1 MDDQQVQTLIR
12 ASLQTSYYK
21 IGSIR
26 EELLKLYSELL
37 YKECNIPLPGVI
49 LDLVGSLGL
58 RLPQNN
64 NILEISESISYRNF
78 FFLSFQHS
86 PECKK
91 IRELVPLEPEYFWP
105 FCSRFLEIFFTR
117 LRVNVID
124 INAVQMRDLLP
135 ELINVDSEDELA
147 SSFVSEDDDWMM
159 LLDRSQITHNF
170 QSSKP
175 ILEEED
181 FWDLS
186 QIKLIKSDS
195 LRFALRECYRWRNWL
210 TDRANYFLARVR
222 KEVHYSLSDYKK
234 KSGNYPVGGI
244 SELSNRGSL
253 ENLLRSELIYSETDT
268 EIDLFQVRYVEGEL
282 LYYQRDSNQIDQ
294 QEEEVH
300 IFLYSREFYPYTSG
314 SRIHPFFIY
323 SILLFWV
330 ENASKVH
337 PSLKFKFNL
346 HVLENGV
353 RDKEFLSVLR
363 SFGTALIKMDRLIL
377 HVSEKF
383 EHFKKCEDP
392 RELHIGSS
400 ISGKYCIDWC
410 NDGWIIQ
417 EPHYSSNKASNLR
430 QLNFDESCV
439 LDAAVLGM
447 KFIFDQVVRT
457 GHKIRNETTNSR

>member
-21 IGSIR
+21 VGSIR
-26 EELLKLYSELL
+26 EKLLRLYSELL
-37 YKECNIPLPGVI
+37 YKECQIPLPGVI

-64 NILEISESISYRNF
+64 DILEISESISYRNF
-78 FFLSFQHS
+78 FLLSFQHS
-86 PECKK
+86 SECKK

-117 LRVNVID
+117 LRANVID

-135 ELINVDSEDELA
+135 ELIKVDSEDELA
-147 SSFVSEDDDWMM
+147 SSFVSEDDEWMM
-159 LLDRSQITHNF
+159 LLDRSQITLKF
-170 QSSKP
+170 QRSKP
-175 ILEEED
+175 ILMEED
-181 FWDLS
+181 LWDLS

-195 LRFALRECYRWRNWL
+195 LRYALRECHKWRNWL
-210 TDRANYFLARVR
+210 MDRANYFLARVR
-222 KEVHYSLSDYKK
+222 KEAQYSLSDQNR

-253 ENLLRSELIYSETDT
+253 ENLLRSELIYSEVDA
-268 EIDLFQVRYVEGEL
+268 EIDLFQIRYIEGEL

-300 IFLYSREFYPYTSG
+300 IFLYSREFYPYLNG

-330 ENASKVH
+330 ENASKVY
-337 PSLKFKFNL
+337 PNLKFKFNL
-346 HVLENGV
+346 HVLENGL
-353 RDKEFLSVLR
+353 RDKEFLSILR
-363 SFGTALIKMDRLIL
+363 SFGTALIKMDRLSL
-377 HVSEKF
+377 HVSENF
-383 EHFKKCEDP
+383 EHYKKSDDF
-392 RELHIGSS
+392 RELHIGCS
-400 ISGKYCIDWC
+400 ISGKHCVDWFD
-410 NDGWIIQ
+410 DGWIIQ
-417 EPHYSSNKASNLR
+417 EPQYSSDKTSKTI

-439 LDAAVLGM
+439 LDTVAQGM
-447 KFIFDQVVRT
+447 KFIVDQVVRST
-457 GHKIRNETTNSR
+457 GRRDSSNSR